1 MKIHS
6 NIHLYLSVLLLCW
19 IILSCTK
26 DESAP
31 DLKKRITGHWA
42 FAEKPARLT
51 NPWMGHIED
60 RTVFSGEEILGFQA
74 QDEFY
79 VSDSLYGSWSL
90 DSMGNI
96 GIDLSLKGGY
106 AITDFKQNQM
116 YFEIIEI
123 TDSSMRV
130 AHNFYRFYGNTY
142 LLKKIL

>member
-1 MKIHS
+1 MI
-6 NIHLYLSVLLLCW
+6 
-19 IILSCTK
+19 SCQP
-26 DESAP
+26 DEPAP
-31 DLKKRITGHWA
+31 DLKKQITGSWT

-51 NPWMGHIED
+51 NPWMGQIED
-60 RTVFSGEEILGFQA
+60 RTVFSGEEILGFQV

-79 VSDSLYGSWSL
+79 ISDSLYGSWSL

-116 YFEIIEI
+116 YFEIKEI
-123 TDSSMRV
+123 TDSSIRV

-142 LLKKIL
+142 LLKKIR